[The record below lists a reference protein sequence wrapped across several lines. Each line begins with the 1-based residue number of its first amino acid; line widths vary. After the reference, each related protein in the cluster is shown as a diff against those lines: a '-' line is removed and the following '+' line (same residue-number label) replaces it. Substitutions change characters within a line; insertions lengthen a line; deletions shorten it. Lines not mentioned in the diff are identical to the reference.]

1 MREQNFFEKQRASVV
16 HWRFSSSQLL
26 LDSGTNTLA
35 DVVVYDDAAAV
46 TTVVIKDI
54 GNEGIDDE
62 EGNSGDDE
70 LLQYGKARLKERNKK
85 VVNSGQ
91 VLKRDIK
98 RRLAHKANNKK
109 GHNKKSKNSNGK
121 QKSKK
126 KGR

>member
-1 MREQNFFEKQRASVV
+1 LGSKERASFIGVLGHRDLFLIV
-16 HWRFSSSQLL
+16 LQIP
-26 LDSGTNTLA
+26 LA

-98 RRLAHKANNKK
+98 KRLAHKANNKK
-109 GHNKKSKNSNGK
+109 GHNKKSKNSNSK

-126 KGR
+126 GR